1 MAKKTN
7 ETLSRLAL
15 RLSSSGEANATFLLQ
30 QAEGRMRLRTKVPS
44 WAAVDELH
52 YPHRLALEQCS
63 GEEAAR
69 YKATVASRLLSADKR
84 HTLVDLTGGLGVDFS
99 FIAPLFKKT
108 VYVERQTELCDLA
121 RHNLPL
127 LGLPEAQVVCAD
139 GVDYLQDELNDDEVS
154 LLFLDPARRDTAG
167 RKTVLI
173 EDCQPDVCALRDTLL
188 QRARVVMIKL
198 SPMLDIAAAVRS
210 LQCVA
215 EVHVVATGGECKDLL
230 LVLTREALQQGGT
243 APTLYAHEGDGR
255 DFRFTLEEETTA
267 TPPYATQLGQY
278 LYEPGPAVLKAG
290 AFKSIATHYD
300 LQKLHPNTHL
310 YTANNYVTDFPGR
323 FFRIVQVLT
332 FSKADLKTL
341 RTSWPKANLSVRNFP
356 VTVEALRKKLKI
368 KDGGQTFL
376 FVTTMADNQHFII
389 VCEKANEKK

>member
-15 RLSSSGEANATFLLQ
+15 QLSSSGEANATFLLQ

-44 WAAVDELH
+44 WAAIDELH

-69 YKATVASRLLSADKR
+69 YKATVVSRLLPADER

-99 FIAPLFKKT
+99 FIAPLFKKA
-108 VYVERQTELCDLA
+108 VYVERQAELCDLA

-139 GVDYLQDELNDDEVS
+139 GVDYLQEELNDDEAS

-230 LVLTREALQQGGT
+230 LILTREALQQGGT
-243 APTLYAHEGDGR
+243 TPTLYAHEGEGR
-255 DFRFTLEEETTA
+255 NFRFTLEEETTA

-278 LYEPGPAVLKAG
+278 LYEPGAAVLKAG
-290 AFKSIATHYD
+290 AFKSIATHYG

-310 YTANNYVTDFPGR
+310 YTADNYIATFPGR
-323 FFRIVQVLT
+323 SFRIVQMLT

-356 VTVEALRKKLKI
+356 ATVEALRKKLKI
-368 KDGGQTFL
+368 KDGGKTFL

-389 VCEKANEKK
+389 VCEKADEKK

>member
-15 RLSSSGEANATFLLQ
+15 QLSSSGEANATFLLQ

-44 WAAVDELH
+44 WAAIDELH

-69 YKATVASRLLSADKR
+69 YKATVVSRLLSADKR

-99 FIAPLFKKT
+99 FIAPLFKKN
-108 VYVERQTELCDLA
+108 VYVERQAELCDLA

-139 GVDYLQDELNDDEVS
+139 GVDYLQNELNDDEAS

-188 QRARVVMIKL
+188 QRARVIMIKL

-230 LVLTREALQQGGT
+230 LILTREALQQGGT
-243 APTLYAHEGDGR
+243 TPTLYAHEGEER
-255 DFRFTLEEETTA
+255 NFRFTLEEETTA

-278 LYEPGPAVLKAG
+278 LYEPGAAVLKAG
-290 AFKSIATHYD
+290 AFKSIATHYG

-310 YTANNYVTDFPGR
+310 YTADNYIATFPGR
-323 FFRIVQVLT
+323 SFRIVQMLT

-356 VTVEALRKKLKI
+356 ATVDALRKKLKI

-376 FVTTMADNQHFII
+376 FATTMADNQHFII
-389 VCEKANEKK
+389 ICEKADEKK

>member
-15 RLSSSGEANATFLLQ
+15 QLSSSGEANATFLLQ

-44 WAAVDELH
+44 WAAIDELH

-69 YKATVASRLLSADKR
+69 YKATVVSRLLSADEH

-99 FIAPLFKKT
+99 FIAPLFKKN
-108 VYVERQTELCDLA
+108 VYVERQAELCDLA

-139 GVDYLQDELNDDEVS
+139 GVDYLQNELNADEAS

-230 LVLTREALQQGGT
+230 LILTREALQQGGT
-243 APTLYAHEGDGR
+243 TPTLYAHEGEER
-255 DFRFTLEEETTA
+255 NFRFTLEEETTA
-267 TPPYATQLGQY
+267 MPPYATQLGQY
-278 LYEPGPAVLKAG
+278 LYEPGAAVLKAG
-290 AFKSIATHYD
+290 AFKSIATHYG

-310 YTANNYVTDFPGR
+310 YTADNYIATFPGR
-323 FFRIVQVLT
+323 SFRIVQMLT

-356 VTVEALRKKLKI
+356 ATVDALRKKLKI

-376 FVTTMADNQHFII
+376 FATTMADNQHLII
-389 VCEKANEKK
+389 ICEKADEKK

>member
-44 WAAVDELH
+44 WAAIDELH

-69 YKATVASRLLSADKR
+69 YKATVVSRLLSADEH

-99 FIAPLFKKT
+99 FIAPLFKKN
-108 VYVERQTELCDLA
+108 VYVERQAELCDLA

-139 GVDYLQDELNDDEVS
+139 GVDYLQNELNADEAS

-230 LVLTREALQQGGT
+230 LILTREALQQGGT
-243 APTLYAHEGDGR
+243 TPTLYAHEGEER
-255 DFRFTLEEETTA
+255 NFRFTLEEETTA
-267 TPPYATQLGQY
+267 MPPYATQLGQY
-278 LYEPGPAVLKAG
+278 LYEPGAAVLKAG
-290 AFKSIATHYD
+290 AFKSIATHYG

-310 YTANNYVTDFPGR
+310 YTADNYIATFPGR
-323 FFRIVQVLT
+323 SFRIVQMLT

-356 VTVEALRKKLKI
+356 ATVDALRKKLKI

-376 FVTTMADNQHFII
+376 FATTMADNQHFII
-389 VCEKANEKK
+389 ICEKADEKK

>member
-15 RLSSSGEANATFLLQ
+15 QLSSSGEANATFLLQ

-44 WAAVDELH
+44 WAAIDELH

-69 YKATVASRLLSADKR
+69 YKATVVSRLLPADER

-99 FIAPLFKKT
+99 FIAPLFKKA
-108 VYVERQTELCDLA
+108 VYVERQAELCDLA

-139 GVDYLQDELNDDEVS
+139 GVDYLQEELNDDEAS

-230 LVLTREALQQGGT
+230 LILTREALQQGGT
-243 APTLYAHEGDGR
+243 TPTLYAHEGEGR
-255 DFRFTLEEETTA
+255 NFRFTLEEETTA

-278 LYEPGPAVLKAG
+278 LYEPGAAVLKAG
-290 AFKSIATHYD
+290 AFKSIATHYG

-310 YTANNYVTDFPGR
+310 CTADNYIATFPGR
-323 FFRIVQVLT
+323 SFRIVQMLT

-356 VTVEALRKKLKI
+356 ATVEALRKKLKI
-368 KDGGQTFL
+368 KDGGKTFL

-389 VCEKANEKK
+389 VCEKADEKK